1 MANRD
6 IVAIG
11 TSAGGVEALIFLAK
25 NLPARFPASILV
37 TLHLPAHTRSVLDEL
52 LSRAGVLPA
61 SFAADGEVLRKGRIY
76 LAPAGSHLIVQG
88 ERLALG
94 NGPRENN
101 ARPSIDPMFRSA
113 ALCCGSRTIG
123 IVLTGTLG
131 DGASGL
137 WAIKQAGGITLVQ
150 DPHEAAFPE
159 MPQTALSYVEPDHI
173 VSLAELPQLL
183 VKLTQQPAGEPRP
196 IPDRLKYEIEVAKGG
211 QSDMRHMDRI
221 GQRSVLT
228 CPDCDGVMWEIDEG
242 ELTRFR
248 CHQGHA
254 YSAEVM
260 GIAVEESVRRAL
272 GSGLRALEER
282 IALIGKLRRE
292 AEQRDSV
299 LIARNWAHKA
309 RELEAEANTIRNS
322 LRRID
327 QITERQEAPE
337 RLTAT
342 G

>member
-1 MANRD
+1 MPLGQLGLFQKILTGKILDHRVLRLEGGSATVSQPPAPGFGLLPVMKAICAPPARIPNELISGWLEPAPRECVGTAFGCDPSREPPRLRAVSAMGIPLRRHWMANRD

-52 LSRAGVLPA
+52 LSRAGALPA

-76 LAPAGSHLIVQG
+76 LAPAGSHLIVHG

-101 ARPSIDPMFRSA
+101 SRPSIDPMFRSA

-137 WAIKQAGGITLVQ
+137 WAVKQAGGITLVQ

-159 MPQTALSYVEPDHI
+159 MPQTALSYVERPHI
-173 VSLAELPQLL
+173 VSRAELPHLL
-183 VKLTQQPAGEPRP
+183 VKPPQHPAGEPRP
-196 IPDRLKYEIEVAKGG
+196 I
-211 QSDMRHMDRI
+211 
-221 GQRSVLT
+221 
-228 CPDCDGVMWEIDEG
+228 
-242 ELTRFR
+242 
-248 CHQGHA
+248 
-254 YSAEVM
+254 
-260 GIAVEESVRRAL
+260 
-272 GSGLRALEER
+272 
-282 IALIGKLRRE
+282 
-292 AEQRDSV
+292 
-299 LIARNWAHKA
+299 
-309 RELEAEANTIRNS
+309 
-322 LRRID
+322 
-327 QITERQEAPE
+327 
-337 RLTAT
+337 
-342 G
+342 